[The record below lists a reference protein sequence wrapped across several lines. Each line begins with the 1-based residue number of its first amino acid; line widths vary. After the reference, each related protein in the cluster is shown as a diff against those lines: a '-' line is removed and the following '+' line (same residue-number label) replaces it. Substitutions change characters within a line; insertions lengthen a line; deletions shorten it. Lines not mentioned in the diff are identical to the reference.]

1 MLDKGLDKLLMGF
14 FGTGGITILILAWA
28 QPMPLPERMIA
39 IIIGAIGIVWVLIR
53 ALSWR
58 SGLAKVSVA
67 ESQAEVEV

>member
-1 MLDKGLDKLLMGF
+1 MMDKGLDKLLMGF

-28 QPMPLPERMIA
+28 QPMPLPERILA
-39 IIIGAIGIVWVLIR
+39 TAVGAMGLLGVLIR
-53 ALSWR
+53 VLLLR